1 MIRTGLVGGTFDPIH
16 RGHTALIKAA
26 LDSDRLD
33 RVIVMPAGRP
43 PHKEQQRVL
52 PASYRLAMT
61 EKAFSGLDG
70 ITVSNLEISQK
81 RRSYTIDTI
90 RRLRPYLPDS
100 SELVLVYGSDIL
112 LDLEHWYHPEE
123 VLNECKLLLARR
135 GGYDAVEAE
144 RLAAMFRQ
152 RYGARIEFFDC
163 PQIDLSSSEI
173 RQAISSGRPWKANVP
188 KAVAALIEKHGLYRY
203 ESEWMD
209 VPGDVWQMMLDIEQQ
224 LIPLLS
230 RGRLL
235 HSLNVA
241 LYALHLARCHGL
253 DERQTLTAGLL
264 HDSAKCLQP
273 RRQAE
278 LAARAGDPNLL
289 TEDLMHAPAGSVLA
303 REQFGIED
311 PQVLKAILCHT
322 TGCPRMSPL
331 DQIIYLADKIE
342 PSRPFDDLEP
352 LRRMAEVDLPAAMH
366 LCLQEIEA
374 ALKRDGQPLHPYSK
388 ALLYTSEA

>member
-16 RGHTALIKAA
+16 NGHTALIKAA

-52 PASYRLAMT
+52 PASYRLAMA
-61 EKAFSGLDG
+61 EKAFAGLDG
-70 ITVSNLEISQK
+70 IVVSDLEISQK
-81 RRSYTIDTI
+81 RRSYTIDTVK
-90 RRLRPYLPDS
+90 RLRPYLPDS

-123 VLNECKLLLARR
+123 ILQECPLLLARR
-135 GGYDAVEAE
+135 GGYDAAEAD
-144 RLAAMFRQ
+144 RLADHLRQ
-152 RYGARIEFFDC
+152 RYQAKIDFFDC
-163 PQIDLSSSEI
+163 PEIDLSSSQI
-173 RQAISSGRPWKANVP
+173 RQAISSGEPWQAHVP
-188 KAVAALIEKHGLYRY
+188 SSVAHLIRKHGLYRF
-203 ESEWMD
+203 ESEWMN
-209 VPGDVWQMMLDIEQQ
+209 VPAEVWQAMLDIEQQ

-241 LYALHLARCHGL
+241 LYALHLAQRHGL
-253 DERQTLTAGLL
+253 DVRQALVAGLL

-278 LAARAGDPNLL
+278 LAAKAGDPMLL
-289 TEDLMHAPAGSVLA
+289 TADLMHAPAGSVLA
-303 REQFGIED
+303 QEQFGIQD
-311 PQVLKAILCHT
+311 SQILKAILCHT
-322 TGCPRMSPL
+322 TGCPQMSAL

-342 PSRPFDDLEP
+342 PSRPFDDLDP
-352 LRRMAEVDLPAAMH
+352 LRRMAEVDLDRAMS
-366 LCLQEIEA
+366 LCLHEVEA
-374 ALKRDGQPLHPYSK
+374 ALKREGESLHPYSR
-388 ALLYTSEA
+388 ALLYTTDR

>member
-188 KAVAALIEKHGLYRY
+188 KAVAAL
-203 ESEWMD
+203 
-209 VPGDVWQMMLDIEQQ
+209 
-224 LIPLLS
+224 
-230 RGRLL
+230 
-235 HSLNVA
+235 
-241 LYALHLARCHGL
+241 
-253 DERQTLTAGLL
+253 
-264 HDSAKCLQP
+264 
-273 RRQAE
+273 
-278 LAARAGDPNLL
+278 
-289 TEDLMHAPAGSVLA
+289 
-303 REQFGIED
+303 
-311 PQVLKAILCHT
+311 
-322 TGCPRMSPL
+322 
-331 DQIIYLADKIE
+331 
-342 PSRPFDDLEP
+342 
-352 LRRMAEVDLPAAMH
+352 
-366 LCLQEIEA
+366 
-374 ALKRDGQPLHPYSK
+374 
-388 ALLYTSEA
+388 